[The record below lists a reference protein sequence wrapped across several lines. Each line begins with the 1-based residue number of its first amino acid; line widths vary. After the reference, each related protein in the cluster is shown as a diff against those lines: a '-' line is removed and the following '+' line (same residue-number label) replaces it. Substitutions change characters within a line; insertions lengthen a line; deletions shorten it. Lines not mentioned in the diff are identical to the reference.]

1 MVVLGIALGGEPTSI
16 PLIVLGSGMF
26 FVGMVMPALTEFEVG
41 PTGFSAKLRERSV
54 DFLASLGPEAD
65 QLIRTGTWLAGGPEA
80 GRDLAERAL
89 IETYL
94 RWPPGSVDLATAV
107 RERMV
112 ELAPPAMPQPAP
124 SPQGQPGDPNDLL
137 GKLIALPVAERAAL
151 VLHLLEG
158 LDTQSVATITG
169 AAPAA
174 VADDV
179 ARGAASIAGST
190 WPTYGAAG

>member
-1 MVVLGIALGGEPTSI
+1 MVALGIALGGQTASV

-26 FVGMVMPALTEFEVG
+26 FIGMVMPALTEFEVG
-41 PTGFSAKLRERSV
+41 PTGFSAKLRERGV

-80 GRDLAERAL
+80 GKDLAERAL
-89 IETYL
+89 VETYM

-112 ELAPPAMPQPAP
+112 ELAPPAMPQQAP
-124 SPQGQPGDPNDLL
+124 TLQGQPGSPDDLL
-137 GKLIALPVAERAAL
+137 AKLIALPVAERAAL

-158 LDTQSVATITG
+158 LDTRSVATITR
-169 AAPAA
+169 AEPAT

-190 WPTYGAAG
+190 WPQYGAA